1 MIKTDKKKLY
11 NVNLNYMI
19 AITYL
24 TPKNFP
30 NYKKENFLVK
40 NRLDNSSPIIKLNIL
55 LFYIFFF
62 YNTLWQRYFVT

>member
-11 NVNLNYMI
+11 NVNLIYMV

-24 TPKNFP
+24 TQKNFP
-30 NYKKENFLVK
+30 NYKKKIFLDK
-40 NRLDNSSPIIKLNIL
+40 NRLDNSPPIIKLNIL

-62 YNTLWQRYFVT
+62 YYTLW